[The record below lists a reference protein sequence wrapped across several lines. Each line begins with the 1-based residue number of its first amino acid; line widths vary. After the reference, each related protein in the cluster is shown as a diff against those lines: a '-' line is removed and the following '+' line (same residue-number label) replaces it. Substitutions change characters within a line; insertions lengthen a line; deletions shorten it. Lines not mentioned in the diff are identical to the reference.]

1 MLESPKM
8 AGRDVMKLVVACAVS
23 FGAALAGSF
32 LAVGSDVPGWHDRRG
47 RYPGRGAIHRFGRC
61 RLVSRNYALSAEAVT
76 CCRQGRRGTMA
87 IWKMLLLPGVFGSLF
102 VAEHVVPLRR
112 RASPLAGRLAVNL
125 VMAVCVFAV
134 GSLAVRGVGLLG
146 AGWIESSGFG
156 LCSLLPLLPT
166 IPTSGSAWSKT
177 SRASN
182 ALLPRTRS
190 C

>member
-1 MLESPKM
+1 VLESPKM

-61 RLVSRNYALSAEAVT
+61 RLVSRNYALSAEADEERWRYGR
-76 CCRQGRRGTMA
+76 CCYFRVSSGRCS
-87 IWKMLLLPGVFGSLF
+87 LPSMWFRCGG
-102 VAEHVVPLRR
+102 A
-112 RASPLAGRLAVNL
+112 RALWRVNL
-125 VMAVCVFAV
+125 VMAVCVLAI

-166 IPTSGSAWSKT
+166 IPTSGSSWSKT

-182 ALLPRTRS
+182 ALLPPTRS